1 MLAVTHPNQDDI
13 NIFAKSIEKKT
24 KRLYRN
30 NYKNII
36 KQAIHISPAYRDFV
50 NKLLSNT
57 ALKIKP
63 YSSAGRCHVKEH
75 GESNNYSKRRK
86 MEIYVNFRDP
96 ETFAHELGH
105 ATDFLFGDFCSFSS
119 HVIVRDGKTLEQIFR
134 EEFEEKEEELY
145 KEVMREYA
153 NNVDS
158 NIYKGAYDL
167 FAKYL
172 PLYVKLDNTNKT
184 LERKAIHKELY
195 ESGFVE
201 VYYQIIKKKCFDIVE
216 QKYSPIMDAL
226 SSKYDISYHYLRGH
240 SIEYY
245 NLNKELL
252 VQEFFANLFKEKVTG
267 NHTRFDNLIKL
278 MPKSFNAFERLFV
291 IIYDHIMNN
300 KRFND
305 LVVLVKAYAKNE
317 LEFEEEVEEV
327 DE

>member
-1 MLAVTHPNQDDI
+1 MLATNHPNQDDI
-13 NIFAKSIEKKT
+13 NLFAKNIEKKT

-30 NYKNII
+30 NYKHII
-36 KQAIHISPAYRDFV
+36 KQAIHISPAYREFV
-50 NKLLSNT
+50 NKLLSNS

-63 YSSAGRCHVKEH
+63 YNSAGRCHVKEH

-105 ATDFLFGDFCSFSS
+105 ATDFLFGDVCSFSS
-119 HVIVRDGKTLEQIFR
+119 HVIVRDGKTLEQIFK
-134 EEFEEKEEELY
+134 EEFDEKEEELY
-145 KEVMREYA
+145 KEVMEEYA
-153 NNVDS
+153 SNVDS
-158 NIYKGAYDL
+158 NICKGAYET
-167 FAKYL
+167 FVKYL
-172 PLYVKLDNTNKT
+172 PLYVKLDNTSKT
-184 LERKAIHKELY
+184 LERMAIHKELY

-201 VYYQIIKKKCFDIVE
+201 IYYQIIKKKCFEIVE

-267 NHTRFDNLIKL
+267 NHTRFDSLIKL

-300 KRFND
+300 KKFND
-305 LVVLVKAYAKNE
+305 MTVLVKSYAKNE
-317 LEFEEEVEEV
+317 REFEEEVEEV